1 MFKRVAIN
9 FGKVLRGRGIAGL
22 LSVASIAL
30 AAHALPVAQFGLII
44 LLHTY
49 VKVVKGFL
57 NFRTFEAIVR
67 FGVPLQED
75 GNETGLKSLLRTSM
89 TIDFGSSLLAALIGV
104 AAVPLAAQFLH
115 WDDQLTQWAWFYV
128 LILLTTCVNTTSGIL
143 RLYDRFD
150 ALGVQ
155 FTVQPA
161 VRLLLVSLA
170 WMFDGGMFAFL
181 LAWGFAYCAGNIY
194 MFLRGLVE
202 LKEHLSTPFFQG
214 FRLREIRE
222 HDREFWSFIGVIYWQ
237 TNLDLIPKQVSTLLA
252 GNLLGPAAAGMF
264 RIAREISTIL
274 GRPAAL
280 LRDVLFPDLTR
291 AWRSDESGFKKLQFR
306 TSLIAGSAGLLIV
319 VFAWFTGEYL
329 LALIGEDY
337 VPAAPLLT
345 LLLLAASF
353 ELASAPLR
361 ASAYAMGKATA
372 LLRIHMVGIC
382 FYIVLFYVVTG
393 YVGLIGPGLASVATS
408 ILTFLLTARL
418 IARMGKIGPKK
429 ASQPI
434 DE

>member
-1 MFKRVAIN
+1 MFNRVAIN

-30 AAHALPVAQFGLII
+30 AAHALPVEQFGLII

-67 FGVPLQED
+67 YGVPLQDSGDEPR
-75 GNETGLKSLLRTSM
+75 LKSLLRSSM
-89 TIDFGSSLLAALIGV
+89 MIDFGSSLLAALIGV
-104 AAVPLAAQFLH
+104 ASVPLAAQFLH
-115 WDDQLTQWAWFYV
+115 WDDQLTQWAWFYA
-128 LILLTTCVNTTSGIL
+128 LILLTTCVNTSSGIL

-155 FTVQPA
+155 FTVQPM

-170 WMFDGGMFAFL
+170 WLFDGSMFVFL
-181 LAWGFAYCAGNIY
+181 LAWGIAYCAGNIY
-194 MFLRGLVE
+194 MFLRGMVE
-202 LKEHLSTPFFQG
+202 LRQHLGTPFLQG
-214 FRLREIRE
+214 FRWREILER
-222 HDREFWSFIGVIYWQ
+222 DRDFWGFIGVIYWQ

-252 GNLLGPAAAGMF
+252 GNLLGPAAAGLF
-264 RIAREISTIL
+264 RLAREISTVL
-274 GRPAAL
+274 SRPAAL

-291 AWRSDESGFKKLQFR
+291 AWNSNDSGFRKLQFR
-306 TSLIAGSAGLLIV
+306 TSLIAGSAGLLFV
-319 VFAWFTGEYL
+319 ALAWFAGEYL

-337 VPAAPLLT
+337 VPAKPLMV

-361 ASAYAMGKATA
+361 AAAYAMGKAST
-372 LLRIHMVGIC
+372 LLRIHVLGVG
-382 FYIVLFYVVTG
+382 FYIVFFYWVTG
-393 YVGLIGPGLASVATS
+393 YVGLIGPGLASVMTS
-408 ILTFLLTARL
+408 MLTFSLTAWL
-418 IARMGKIGPKK
+418 IARLQK
-429 ASQPI
+429 
-434 DE
+434 